1 MAYTLYIKKWVL
13 VGVLHTIS
21 LLSFAGETDPKAKSE
36 KKDTTKAQPAADLKG
51 FKNLFT
57 GDVFNPAEPYRLQVN
72 PKAVPY
78 IDDYIEKHKDHL
90 ESMKIWGLPY
100 FRMMET
106 ILAGYG
112 LPKELKYLAVIESN
126 LENSALSW
134 AGARGPWQL
143 MPETA
148 RQLGLVVTAYRDE
161 RTDYYKSTHAAARYL
176 KTLYE
181 QLNRDWLL
189 VIAGYNGGPGRVLNA
204 IKRTGSKDFWV
215 LQNHLPQESRNHVKK
230 FIGTHYVMEGAGGL
244 TTVTA
249 AELAVLHKQANEANN
264 NRISQTIAGVA
275 QLRQDLEPEALANT
289 QLLKIQGKYAAMILC
304 NQVGYDIAQ
313 FNRLNPHFDK
323 LVPEEDGY
331 ELRLPTDKMELFKAQ
346 RYVIL
351 QQSIL
356 SLLNGVHQ
364 GIETY
369 PQAKPAPPS
378 KTSTTGKKK

>member
-1 MAYTLYIKKWVL
+1 MAYSIRIKNVVL
-13 VGVLHTIS
+13 LSLLQAIS
-21 LLSFAGETDPKAKSE
+21 LLGIAGETDPKARSE
-36 KKDTTKAQPAADLKG
+36 KKDTTKTNQAADLKG

-78 IDDYIEKHKDHL
+78 IDDYIERHKEYL
-90 ESMKIWGLPY
+90 EGMKLWGQPY

-176 KTLYE
+176 KTLYQ

-230 FIGTHYVMEGAGGL
+230 FIGTHYVMEGSGGL
-244 TTVTA
+244 TTITA
-249 AELAVLHKQANEANN
+249 AELATLHKQAAEANN
-264 NRISQTIAGVA
+264 NRISQTMAGVA
-275 QLRQDLEPEALANT
+275 QLRQDLAPEVLANT

-304 NQVGYDIAQ
+304 NQIGVDIAQ
-313 FNRLNPHFDK
+313 FNQLNPHFDK

-331 ELRLPTDKMELFKAQ
+331 ELRLPADKMELFKAQ

-369 PQAKPAPPS
+369 PQAKPTLPV
-378 KTSTTGKKK
+378 KTGTTGKKK

>member
-1 MAYTLYIKKWVL
+1 MVWLGLLCSGTLYA
-13 VGVLHTIS
+13 GT
-21 LLSFAGETDPKAKSE
+21 GETDPKAKTE
-36 KKDTTKAQPAADLKG
+36 KKDTTKTQQQTDLKG
-51 FKNLFT
+51 FKNLFA
-57 GDVFNPAEPYRLQVN
+57 GDVFNPAEPYKLQVN

-78 IDDYIEKHKDHL
+78 IDDYMERHKDHL
-90 ESMKIWGLPY
+90 ESMKIWGQPY

-106 ILAGYG
+106 ILASYG

-189 VIAGYNGGPGRVLNA
+189 VVAGYNGGPGRVLNA

-230 FIGTHYVMEGAGGL
+230 FIGTHYVMEGTGGL

-249 AELAVLHKQANEANN
+249 AELASLHLQANEANN
-264 NRISQTIAGVA
+264 NRISQTMAGVA
-275 QLRQDLEPEALANT
+275 QLRQDLTPEVLANT
-289 QLLKIQGKYAAMILC
+289 QALKIQGKYASMILC
-304 NQVGYDIAQ
+304 NQVGFDIAQ
-313 FNRLNPHFDK
+313 FNQLNPHFDK

-331 ELRLPTDKMELFKAQ
+331 ELRLPSDKMESFKAQ

-356 SLLNGVHQ
+356 TLLNGVHQ

-369 PQAKPAPPS
+369 PQAKPATPA
-378 KTSTTGKKK
+378 KTSTVGKKK